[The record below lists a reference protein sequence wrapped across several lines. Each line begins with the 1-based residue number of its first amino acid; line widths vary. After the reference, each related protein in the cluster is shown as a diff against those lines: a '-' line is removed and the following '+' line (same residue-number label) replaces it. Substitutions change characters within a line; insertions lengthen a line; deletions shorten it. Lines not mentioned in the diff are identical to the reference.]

1 MADLPQFSRRSFV
14 ASIAAVGGGLALG
27 FRLPV
32 GPAPA
37 HAAPGDK
44 EVNAWVVIRP
54 DDIVVIRVARS
65 EMGQGITT
73 ALPMP
78 APRSMPGWW

>member
-1 MADLPQFSRRSFV
+1 MTYMPQLSRRSFV
-14 ASIAAVGGGLALG
+14 ASVAAVGGGLTLG

-65 EMGQGITT
+65 ADG
-73 ALPMP
+73 
-78 APRSMPGWW
+78 